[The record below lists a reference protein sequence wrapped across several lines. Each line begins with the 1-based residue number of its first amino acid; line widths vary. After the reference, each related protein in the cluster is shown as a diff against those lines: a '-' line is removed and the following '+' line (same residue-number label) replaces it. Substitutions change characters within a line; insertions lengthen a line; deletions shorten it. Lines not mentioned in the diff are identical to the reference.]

1 LKKLFTSPIIQD
13 KEQKKE
19 YRSWTLKPRKM
30 KNLSSTLTQGFNVN
44 KINPHWFLVIGVA
57 TMALTHMTFSIEV
70 MAWVSGVPFLMY
82 LSLTHGWK
90 SRLPFFLAL
99 VLAWTLVVAKIISDP
114 IPPMLVFLYSIP
126 ISLFHLPGYLI
137 WSRFKNQKYALF
149 LFPVIMIIMEWIQYT
164 FTPLASWG
172 VAAYTMHDN
181 VSLIQTVSLFG
192 LAGLSF
198 LIYWVNISIANII
211 IKRKIAISTF
221 QLPLMMLFFLIV
233 FGSIRYDLS
242 KANGIGTVTL
252 AAVGTDSEVSG
263 LPLPSKETNE
273 RNKTAL
279 FKRTRTAA
287 DGGAKIISWN
297 EAALFI
303 MPEEEKEWIISIQ
316 ELAVELNIT
325 LVASYVTPISQTPFM
340 YENKYQFIDSSGRI
354 MHAYLKHEPVP
365 GEPAVQGK
373 SPLKVVDVTG
383 TKIGAAI
390 CYDYDFPYLAKGYG
404 RLGADMV
411 IVPSS
416 DWRGIDPLHTEMAA
430 FRAVEQGHS
439 VLRSTRF
446 GLSAAITPYGE
457 MVSQMSSFD
466 ENDKIMYA
474 QLPAKGVTT
483 LYSII
488 QDSFVYLSI
497 GFLLFFMVITV
508 RSNRSKPTI
517 DNDAPKTPKKVE
529 SN

>member
-1 LKKLFTSPIIQD
+1 MNDSTS
-13 KEQKKE
+13 
-19 YRSWTLKPRKM
+19 TFA
-30 KNLSSTLTQGFNVN
+30 QGFSIDKV
-44 KINPHWFLVIGVA
+44 NPHWYLAIGVA

-70 MAWVSGVPFLMY
+70 MAWVSSVPFLIY
-82 LSLTHGWK
+82 LSLTQGWK
-90 SRLPFFLAL
+90 SRLTFILAF
-99 VLAWTLVVAKIISDP
+99 VLAWSFVLTKIITDP
-114 IPPMLVFLYSIP
+114 IPLVLIFLYSIP

-137 WSRFKNQKYALF
+137 WSKFKNQKYGLF
-149 LFPVIMIIMEWIQYT
+149 LFPAIMIIMEWNQYT

-181 VSLIQTVSLFG
+181 ISLIQTVSLFG

-198 LIYWVNISIANII
+198 LIYWVNVSIANII
-211 IKRKIAISTF
+211 IKRKISITTF
-221 QLPLMMLFFLIV
+221 QLPLIMLFLLIV
-233 FGSIRYDLS
+233 FGSIRYDMS
-242 KANGIGTVTL
+242 KAIGIDTVTV

-263 LPLPSKETNE
+263 LPMPSKEGNE
-273 RNKTAL
+273 QTKTAL
-279 FKRTRTAA
+279 FKRTKTAA

-303 MPEEEKEWIISIQ
+303 MPEDENEWINSIK
-316 ELAVELNIT
+316 ELAIELNIT

-340 YENKYQFIDSSGRI
+340 YENKYQFIDPSGNI
-354 MHAYLKHEPVP
+354 THSYLKHEPVP

-373 SPLKVVDVTG
+373 SPLKVVAISG

-404 RLGADMV
+404 ELGADMV

-416 DWRGIDPLHTEMAA
+416 DWRGIDPVHTEMAA

-474 QLPAKGVTT
+474 QLPVTGVTT

-488 QDSFVYLSI
+488 QDSFVYLCI
-497 GFLLFFMVITV
+497 VFLLSFMAITIL
-508 RSNRSKPTI
+508 SKKNRPI
-517 DNDAPKTPKKVE
+517 IKT
-529 SN
+529 

>member
-1 LKKLFTSPIIQD
+1 
-13 KEQKKE
+13 
-19 YRSWTLKPRKM
+19 M
-30 KNLSSTLTQGFNVN
+30 KNLSSPFTKGFNVN
-44 KINPHWFLVIGVA
+44 RINPLWYLAIGVA
-57 TMALTHMTFSIEV
+57 TLALTHMTFSIELI
-70 MAWVSGVPFLMY
+70 AWVSSVPFLLY
-82 LSLTHGWK
+82 LSLTNGWK
-90 SRLPFFLAL
+90 SRLTFFFAL

-114 IPPMLVFLYSIP
+114 IPLVLVFLYSIP
-126 ISLFHLPGYLI
+126 ISLFHLPGFLT
-137 WSRFKNQKYALF
+137 WSKFRNQKYALF

-164 FTPLASWG
+164 FTSLASWG

-198 LIYWVNISIANII
+198 LIYWVNVSIVNII
-211 IKRKIAISTF
+211 IKRKISISTF
-221 QLPLMMLFFLIV
+221 QLPLIMLFLLIV

-242 KANGIGTVTL
+242 KANGIDTVTV

-263 LPLPSKETNE
+263 LPLPSKESNE

-303 MPEEEKEWIISIQ
+303 MPEDENEWIKSIR
-316 ELAVELNIT
+316 ELAIELNIT
-325 LVASYVTPISQTPFM
+325 LAAAYVTPISQTPFR
-340 YENKYQFIDSSGRI
+340 YENKYQLIDSSGNI
-354 MHAYLKHEPVP
+354 THSYLKHQPVP
-365 GEPAVQGK
+365 GEPAVKGK
-373 SPLKVVDVTG
+373 SPLKVVDITG

-390 CYDYDFPYLAKGYG
+390 CYDYDFPYLAKEFGE
-404 RLGADMV
+404 LGADM
-411 IVPSS
+411 IIIPSS

-474 QLPAKGVTT
+474 QLSAKGVST

-488 QDSFVYLSI
+488 QDSFVYLSM

-508 RSNRSKPTI
+508 RSNKSKPTI
-517 DNDAPKTPKKVE
+517 QL
-529 SN
+529 

>member
-1 LKKLFTSPIIQD
+1 
-13 KEQKKE
+13 
-19 YRSWTLKPRKM
+19 M
-30 KNLSSTLTQGFNVN
+30 KDLSSILTQGFNVN
-44 KINPHWFLVIGVA
+44 KINPLWYLAIGVV
-57 TMALTHMTFSIEV
+57 TMTITHMTFSIEV
-70 MAWVSGVPFLMY
+70 MAWVSSVPFLIY
-82 LSLTHGWK
+82 LSLTQGWK
-90 SRLPFFLAL
+90 SRLAFFLAL
-99 VLAWTLVVAKIISDP
+99 VLAWSLVVTKIISDP
-114 IPPMLVFLYSIP
+114 IPLVLVFLYSIP

-137 WSRFKNQKYALF
+137 WSKFKNQKYALF

-164 FTPLASWG
+164 YTPLASWG

-198 LIYWVNISIANII
+198 LIYWVNASIANII
-211 IKRKIAISTF
+211 IKRKISISTF
-221 QLPLMMLFFLIV
+221 QLPLIILFFLIA
-233 FGSIRYDLS
+233 FGSVRYDMG
-242 KANGIGTVTL
+242 KASGIDTVTV
-252 AAVGTDSEVSG
+252 AAVGTDSKANG
-263 LPLPSKETNE
+263 LPLPSKESNE
-273 RNKTAL
+273 QVKTAL

-297 EAALFI
+297 EAAIFI
-303 MPEEEKEWIISIQ
+303 MPEDEHVWINSIQ
-316 ELAVELNIT
+316 ELAAELKIT
-325 LVASYVTPISQTPFM
+325 LIASYVTPISQTPLK
-340 YENKYQFIDSSGRI
+340 YENKYQFIDSSGNVT
-354 MHAYLKHEPVP
+354 HAYLKHQPVP

-373 SPLKVVDVTG
+373 SPLKVVDISG

-404 RLGADMV
+404 ELGADMV
-411 IVPSS
+411 IIPSS

-466 ENDKIMYA
+466 DNDKIMYS
-474 QLPAKGVTT
+474 QLPTKGITT

-497 GFLLFFMVITV
+497 GFLLFFIVITV
-508 RSNRSKPTI
+508 RSNKSKP
-517 DNDAPKTPKKVE
+517 
-529 SN
+529 

>member
-1 LKKLFTSPIIQD
+1 
-13 KEQKKE
+13 
-19 YRSWTLKPRKM
+19 M
-30 KNLSSTLTQGFNVN
+30 KSLLSILTQGFNVS
-44 KINPHWFLVIGVA
+44 KFNPHWYLAIGVA
-57 TMALTHMTFSIEV
+57 IMALTHMTFSIEV
-70 MAWVSGVPFLMY
+70 LAWVSSVPFLIY
-82 LSLTHGWK
+82 LSLTQGWK
-90 SRLPFFLAL
+90 SRLTFFLAL
-99 VLAWTLVVAKIISDP
+99 VLAWSLVVAKIISDP
-114 IPPMLVFLYSIP
+114 IPLILVFLYSIP

-181 VSLIQTVSLFG
+181 VSLIQSVSLFG
-192 LAGLSF
+192 VAGLSF
-198 LIYWVNISIANII
+198 LIYWINVSIANII
-211 IKRKIAISTF
+211 IKRKTAISTF
-221 QLPLMMLFFLIV
+221 QLPLIMLFCLIV
-233 FGSIRYDLS
+233 FGSIRYDFS
-242 KANGIGTVTL
+242 KANGIDTVSV

-263 LPLPSKETNE
+263 LPLPSKEINE
-273 RNKTAL
+273 QNKRTL

-303 MPEEEKEWIISIQ
+303 MPEEEKEWIKSIQ
-316 ELAVELNIT
+316 ELAIELNIT
-325 LVASYVTPISQTPFM
+325 LVASYVTPISQNPFS
-340 YENKYQFIDSSGRI
+340 YENKYQFIDSSGSI
-354 MHAYLKHEPVP
+354 THSYLKHQPVP

-390 CYDYDFPYLAKGYG
+390 CYDYDFPYLAKEFGE
-404 RLGADMV
+404 LGSDVV
-411 IVPSS
+411 IIPSS

-446 GLSAAITPYGE
+446 GLSAAVTPYGE

-474 QLPAKGVTT
+474 QLPTKGVTT
-483 LYSII
+483 LYYII

-517 DNDAPKTPKKVE
+517 Q
-529 SN
+529 